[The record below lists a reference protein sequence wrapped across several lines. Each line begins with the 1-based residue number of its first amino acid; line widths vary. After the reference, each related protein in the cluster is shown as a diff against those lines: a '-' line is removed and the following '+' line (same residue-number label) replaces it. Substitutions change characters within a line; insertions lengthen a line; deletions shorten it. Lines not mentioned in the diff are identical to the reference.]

1 MNQSEPQDSNWK
13 QSLIYAMYA
22 VAIYRLLDDL
32 SDYALS
38 AWVSD
43 RYSRAKY
50 RLRMR
55 WNTEATV
62 RKETGSLIWE
72 AMEVV
77 EENA

>member
-1 MNQSEPQDSNWK
+1 MGESEHQDSSWK

-43 RYSRAKY
+43 KYTRAKY
-50 RLRMR
+50 QIRNR
-55 WNTEATV
+55 WNTEAQM

-72 AMEVV
+72 AMEVI
-77 EENA
+77 EGD